1 MAAIGKIRQHY
12 GILVI
17 IIGLALL
24 AFVLGDLFKSTNKRR
39 QTDVAVVNGEKITYQ
54 SFTNRA
60 EQNIQYQKRMY
71 GNLSNDQAFSVRQ
84 QTLDQMIREII
95 MEDQYKALGLGV
107 SKDEL
112 TDNFIGEKP
121 NQYVLNSFKDKDGN
135 FDRDALITYINDVEN
150 GTYGPE
156 TREQWSNFVNAIE
169 EDVMNTKYESL
180 LKHAFYLPKKLAD
193 RYNDNKNLK
202 RNAEVYAVRY
212 TSIPDSTVVV
222 TDQDNKKYYD
232 TYKTK
237 YPTDAMRGIDYVV
250 FDVKPSEAD
259 RASAKTFVENRK
271 ADFAKVE
278 NVAGYVANN
287 SDSMIDEEWHKTT
300 DYNADLEKAIVD
312 HEVGFVY
319 GPYEENEAFNIAR
332 IMGKEMRNDTLWAQV
347 AVVSRDITVSTV
359 TDQAI
364 FAEVNKFV
372 TENKTQEQFNAAIEA
387 QGLNKRTF
395 QSIRENTNRIAGISN
410 PREIVRWAFN
420 SDTKIG
426 DMSKVFELENMYV
439 VAVLTKIV
447 PEGYIPYEDLI
458 ERNAVQIRKAK
469 KGEMIAE
476 KAKAYGNDYDKMI
489 KELNGEKTTVEN
501 VTMEGRGFGSFGV
514 EEKMGGTTLGMPIGV
529 YSAPIEGGNA
539 FAIVMAT
546 TSTEAGATDFEAIR
560 KEYVSKFNNAILN
573 GSHYSAILDNAKVK
587 NNGILFF

>member
-54 SFTNRA
+54 DFTNRA

-135 FDRDALITYINDVEN
+135 FDRDALISYINDVEN

-156 TREQWSNFVNAIE
+156 TREQWNNFVNAIE

-271 ADFAKVE
+271 ADFAQVE

-420 SDTKIG
+420 DNTKIG

-458 ERNAVQIRKAK
+458 ERNAVQIRKA
-469 KGEMIAE
+469 
-476 KAKAYGNDYDKMI
+476 
-489 KELNGEKTTVEN
+489 
-501 VTMEGRGFGSFGV
+501 
-514 EEKMGGTTLGMPIGV
+514 
-529 YSAPIEGGNA
+529 
-539 FAIVMAT
+539 
-546 TSTEAGATDFEAIR
+546 
-560 KEYVSKFNNAILN
+560 
-573 GSHYSAILDNAKVK
+573 
-587 NNGILFF
+587 

>member
-39 QTDVAVVNGEKITYQ
+39 QTDVAVVNGDKITYQ
-54 SFTNRA
+54 DYTNRA

-121 NQYVLNSFKDKDGN
+121 NQYVLNSFKDQDGN
-135 FDRDALITYINDVEN
+135 FDRDALISYINDVEN

-156 TREQWSNFVNAIE
+156 TREQWNNFVNAIE

-212 TSIPDSTVVV
+212 TTIPDSTVVV

-271 ADFAKVE
+271 ADFAQVE

-347 AVVSRDITVSTV
+347 AVVSRDITVSTA

-420 SDTKIG
+420 DNTKIG

-476 KAKAYGNDYDKMI
+476 KAKAYGNNYDMMI

-501 VTMEGRGFGSFGV
+501 ITMEGRGFGSFGV
-514 EEKMGGTTLGMPIGV
+514 EEKIGGTTMGMPIGV

-546 TSTEAGATDFEAIR
+546 TSTEAGATDFDAIR

-573 GSHYSAILDNAKVK
+573 GSHYSAMLDNAKVK
-587 NNGILFF
+587 NNGVMFF

>member
-39 QTDVAVVNGEKITYQ
+39 QTEVAIVNGEKITYQ
-54 SFTNRA
+54 AYANKA
-60 EQNIQYQKRMY
+60 DQNLQYQKRMY
-71 GNLSNDQAFSVRQ
+71 GTLTNDQTFNIRQ
-84 QTLDQMIREII
+84 QTLDQMIRDII
-95 MEDQYKALGLGV
+95 MEEQFKALGIGV

-135 FDRDALITYINDVEN
+135 FDRESLITYINDVES
-150 GTYGPE
+150 GQYGYE
-156 TREQWSNFVNAIE
+156 IQVEWDNFVNAIE
-169 EDVMNTKYESL
+169 ADILNNKYESL
-180 LKHAFYLPKKLAD
+180 LKHSFYLPKKLAE
-193 RYNDNKNLK
+193 RYNNNKNLK
-202 RNAEVYAVRY
+202 RTAEVYAVRY
-212 TSIPDSTVVV
+212 TTIPDSTVVV
-222 TDQDNKKYYD
+222 TDQDNKKYYE

-237 YPTDAMRGIDYVV
+237 YPTDATRGIDYVI
-250 FDVKPSEAD
+250 FDIKPSEAD
-259 RASAKTFVENRK
+259 RESAKRYVENVK
-271 ADFAKVE
+271 EDLANTE
-278 NVAGYVANN
+278 NVAGFIANN
-287 SDSMIDEEWHKTT
+287 FDKPYDSAWYKASELPAE
-300 DYNADLEKAIVD
+300 LEKAVAD
-312 HEVGFVY
+312 NKVGFVY
-319 GPYEENEAFNIAR
+319 GPYEEGEAFNVAR

-347 AVVSRDITVSTV
+347 AVVSRNITVSTL

-372 TENKTQEQFNAAIEA
+372 TENKTAEQFNAAVEA
-387 QGLNKRTF
+387 QGLNKRSF
-395 QSIRENTNRIAGISN
+395 QNIRENTNRIATISN
-410 PREIVRWAFN
+410 PREIVRWAF
-420 SDTKIG
+420 SDGVKVG

-476 KAKAYGNDYDKMI
+476 KAKAYGTDYDKMI
-489 KELNGEKTTVEN
+489 NELNGEKTSVEN
-501 VTMEGRGFGSFGV
+501 ITKEGRGYGSFGV
-514 EEKMGGTTLGMPIGV
+514 EEKLGGTTMGMQIGA
-529 YSAPIEGGNA
+529 YSEPLEGGNT
-539 FAIVMAT
+539 FAIVRAT
-546 TSTEAGATDFEAIR
+546 TETAAGAVDFDALR

-573 GSHYSAILDNAKVK
+573 GSHYSAILDNAKVV

>member
-17 IIGLALL
+17 IIGVALL

-54 SFTNRA
+54 AYANKVD
-60 EQNIQYQKRMY
+60 QNLQYQKRMY
-71 GNLSNDQAFSVRQ
+71 GNLTNDQTFNVRQ

-95 MEDQYKALGLGV
+95 MEDQYKALGIGV

-112 TDNFIGEKP
+112 SDNFIGEKP

-135 FDRDALITYINDVEN
+135 FDREGLINYINGVES
-150 GTYGPE
+150 GQYGYE
-156 TREQWSNFVNAIE
+156 VKAEWDNFVDAIE
-169 EDVMNTKYESL
+169 ADILSSKYESL
-180 LKHAFYLPKKLAD
+180 LKHSFYLPKKLAD

-202 RNAEVYAVRY
+202 RTADVYAVRY
-212 TSIPDSTVVV
+212 STIPDSTVVV

-237 YPTDAMRGIDYVV
+237 YPTDATRGIDYVV
-250 FDVKPSEAD
+250 FDIKPSEAD
-259 RASAKTFVENRK
+259 RESARKYVESVKQDLANT
-271 ADFAKVE
+271 D
-278 NVAGYVANN
+278 NVAGFIANN
-287 SDSMIDEEWHKTT
+287 FDKPYDSAWYKASEFP
-300 DYNADLEKAIVD
+300 ADLEKAVAD
-312 HEVGFVY
+312 NKVGFVY
-319 GPYEENEAFNIAR
+319 GPYEEDETFNVAR

-347 AVVSRDITVSTV
+347 AVVSRNITVSTA

-372 TENKTQEQFNAAIEA
+372 TENKTADQFNAAIEA
-387 QGLNKRTF
+387 QGLNKRSF
-395 QSIRENTNRIAGISN
+395 QNIRMNTNRIATISN
-410 PREIVRWAFN
+410 PREIVRWAFDDN
-420 SDTKIG
+420 TKIG

-447 PEGYIPYEDLI
+447 PEGFIPYEDLI

-476 KAKAYGNDYDKMI
+476 KAKAYGTDYDKMI
-489 KELNGEKTTVEN
+489 NELSGEKTTVDN

-514 EEKMGGTTLGMPIGV
+514 EEKIGGTTMGIKEGV

-539 FAIVMAT
+539 YAIVKV
-546 TSTEAGATDFEAIR
+546 TSTTPAGATDFDALR

-573 GSHYSAILDNAKVK
+573 GSHYSAMLDNAKVK
-587 NNGILFF
+587 NNGILFY

>member
-24 AFVLGDLFKSTNKRR
+24 AFVLGDLFKSTSKRR
-39 QTDVAVVNGEKITYQ
+39 QTDVAVVNGDKITYQ
-54 SFTNRA
+54 DYTNRA
-60 EQNIQYQKRMY
+60 EQNLQYQKRMY
-71 GNLSNDQAFSVRQ
+71 GTLTNEQTFSIRQ

-112 TDNFIGEKP
+112 TDNFIGENP
-121 NQYVLNSFKDKDGN
+121 NQYVAGNFQKDGQ
-135 FDRDALITYINDVEN
+135 FDREGLIAYINEVES
-150 GTYGPE
+150 GTYGE
-156 TREQWSNFVNAIE
+156 EARMQWNSFVDAIDAE
-169 EDVMNTKYESL
+169 IMNSKYESL
-180 LKHAFYLPKKLAD
+180 LKHGFYLPKKLAD

-202 RNAEVYAVRY
+202 RTAEVYLVRY
-212 TSIPDSTVVV
+212 NTIADSTIVV

-237 YPTDAMRGIDYVV
+237 YPTEATRGIDYVV

-259 RASAKTFVENRK
+259 RANAKSFVENRK
-271 ADFAKVE
+271 DELAKVE
-278 NVAGYVANN
+278 NVANYVTNN
-287 SDSMIDEEWHKTT
+287 SDGMYDEAWHKTT
-300 DYNADLEKAIVD
+300 DFNADLEQAIANNN
-312 HEVGFVY
+312 VGFVY
-319 GPYEENEAFNIAR
+319 GPYEDNEAFNIAR

-347 AVVSRDITVSTV
+347 AVVSRDITVSTA

-372 TENKTQEQFNAAIEA
+372 TENKTQEQFNAAIET
-387 QGLNKRTF
+387 QGLNKRTY
-395 QSIRENTNRIAGISN
+395 QTIRQNTNRIAGISN
-410 PREIVRWAFN
+410 PREIVRWAFDSN
-420 SDTKIG
+420 TKIG

-458 ERNAVQIRKAK
+458 ERNATQIKKVK
-469 KGEMIAE
+469 KGEYLAE
-476 KAKAYGNDYDKMI
+476 KAKAYGTDYDKMI
-489 KELNGEKTTVEN
+489 KDLKGELTTVEN
-501 VTMEGRGFGSFGV
+501 ITMEGRGYGSLGV
-514 EEKMGGTTLGMPIGV
+514 EEKIGGVTMAMPLGV
-529 YSAPIEGGNA
+529 FTDPIEGGNA
-539 FAIVMAT
+539 LAIVKAVT
-546 TSTEAGATDFEAIR
+546 TIPAGATDFDALY
-560 KEYVSKFNNAILN
+560 KEYVSRFNNAILN
-573 GSHYSAILDNAKVK
+573 GSHYAAMLDNAKVK

>member
-24 AFVLGDLFKSTNKRR
+24 AFVLGDLFKSVNKRR

-54 SFTNRA
+54 AFANKA
-60 EQNIQYQKRMY
+60 EQNLQYQKRMY
-71 GNLSNDQAFSVRQ
+71 GNLTNDQTFSIRQ

-95 MEDQYKALGLGV
+95 MNDQYEALGIGV

-112 TDNFIGEKP
+112 TDNFIGENP
-121 NQYVLNSFKDKDGN
+121 NQYVLNSFKDQNGN
-135 FDRDALITYINDVEN
+135 FDRDGLINYINDVEN
-150 GTYGPE
+150 GKYGYDIQVE
-156 TREQWSNFVNAIE
+156 WDNFVDAIGA
-169 EDVMNTKYESL
+169 DILNTKYENL
-180 LKHAFYLPKKLAD
+180 LKHSFYLPKKLAD

-212 TSIPDSTVVV
+212 VSIPDSTVVV

-237 YPTDAMRGIDYVV
+237 YPTDATRGIDYVV
-250 FDVKPSEAD
+250 FEIKPSEAD
-259 RASAKTFVENRK
+259 RNAAKTFVETRK
-271 ADFAKVE
+271 QDLANAT
-278 NVAGYVANN
+278 NVANYVANQ
-287 SDSMIDEEWHKTT
+287 SDAQYDSAWYKTT
-300 DYNADLEKAIVD
+300 DFPAELEQAIADNN
-312 HEVGFVY
+312 VGFVY
-319 GPYEENEAFNIAR
+319 GPYENDETFNIAR

-347 AVVSRDITVSTV
+347 AVVTRDITVSTV

-372 TENKTQEQFNAAIEA
+372 TENKTQDEFNAAVEA

-395 QSIRENTNRIAGISN
+395 QTIRENTNRIAGISN
-410 PREIVRWAFN
+410 PREIVRWAFDEN
-420 SDTKIG
+420 TKIG

-469 KGEMIAE
+469 KGEMIAA
-476 KAKAYGNDYDKMI
+476 KAKAYGTDYDKMV
-489 KELNGEKTTVEN
+489 KELGGEKTSVEN
-501 VTMEGRGFGSFGV
+501 ITMEGRGYGSFGV
-514 EEKMGGTTLGMPIGV
+514 EEKIGGTTMGMKEGV

-539 FAIVMAT
+539 FAIVKV
-546 TSTEAGATDFEAIR
+546 TSTTPAGAADYEALR
-560 KEYVSKFNNAILN
+560 KEHVSRFNNAILN
-573 GSHYSAILDNAKVK
+573 GSHYSAMLDNAKVK

>member
-39 QTDVAVVNGEKITYQ
+39 QTEVAIVNGEKITYQ
-54 SFTNRA
+54 DYANKA
-60 EQNIQYQKRMY
+60 DQNLQYQKRMY
-71 GNLSNDQAFSVRQ
+71 GTLTNDQTFSIRQ
-84 QTLDQMIREII
+84 QTLDQMIRSII
-95 MEDQYKALGLGV
+95 MEEQYKALGIGV

-121 NQYVLNSFKDKDGN
+121 NQYVLNSFKNANGE
-135 FDRDALITYINDVEN
+135 FDRDGLINYINDVES
-150 GTYGPE
+150 GKYGYE
-156 TREQWSNFVNAIE
+156 VQVEWDNFVNAIE
-169 EDVMNTKYESL
+169 EDILNNKYESL
-180 LKHAFYLPKKLAD
+180 LKHGFYLPKKLAD

-202 RNAEVYAVRY
+202 RTAEVYAVRY
-212 TSIPDSTVVV
+212 TTIPDSTVVV
-222 TDQDNKKYYD
+222 TEQDNKKYYE

-237 YPTDAMRGIDYVV
+237 YPTDATRGIDYVV
-250 FDVKPSEAD
+250 FDIKPSAAD
-259 RASAKTFVENRK
+259 RESAQAYVASMKEELANT
-271 ADFAKVE
+271 D
-278 NVAGYVANN
+278 NVAGFIANN
-287 SDSMIDEEWHKTT
+287 FDRPYDSTWYKTSEF
-300 DYNADLEKAIVD
+300 NADLDKAIAD
-312 HEVGFVY
+312 NNVGFVY
-319 GPYEENEAFNIAR
+319 GPYEENDAFNIAR
-332 IMGKEMRNDTLWAQV
+332 IMGKEMRNDTLWAQI
-347 AVVSRDITVSTV
+347 AVVSRNITVSTA

-372 TENKTQEQFNAAIEA
+372 TENKTAEQFNEAIEA
-387 QGLNKRTF
+387 QGLNKRTY
-395 QSIRENTNRIAGISN
+395 QTIRQNTNRIAGISN
-410 PREIVRWAFN
+410 PREIVRWAF
-420 SDTKIG
+420 SDDVKVG

-469 KGEMIAE
+469 KGEMLVE
-476 KAKAYGNDYDKMI
+476 KAKTYGTDYDRMI
-489 KELNGEKTTVEN
+489 NELNGEKTTVEN

-514 EEKMGGTTLGMPIGV
+514 EEKIGGTTLGMNIGV
-529 YSAPIEGGNA
+529 YSEPIDGGNA
-539 FAIVMAT
+539 MAIVKAT
-546 TSTEAGATDFEAIR
+546 NETAAGKTDYDALR

-573 GSHYSAILDNAKVK
+573 GSHYSAMLDNAKIT

>member
-54 SFTNRA
+54 DFTNRA

-156 TREQWSNFVNAIE
+156 TREQWNNFVNAIE

-250 FDVKPSEAD
+250 FEVKPSEAD

-271 ADFAKVE
+271 ADFAQVE

-312 HEVGFVY
+312 NEVGFVY
-319 GPYEENEAFNIAR
+319 GPYEENDAFNIAR

-420 SDTKIG
+420 DNTKIG

-476 KAKAYGNDYDKMI
+476 KAKAYGNNYDKMI

-501 VTMEGRGFGSFGV
+501 ITMEGRGFGSFGV
-514 EEKMGGTTLGMPIGV
+514 EEKMGGTTMGMPIGV

-546 TSTEAGATDFEAIR
+546 TSTEAGATDFDAIR

-573 GSHYSAILDNAKVK
+573 GSHYSAMLDNAKVK
-587 NNGILFF
+587 NNGVMFF

>member
-24 AFVLGDLFKSTNKRR
+24 AFVLGDLFKSTSKRR

-54 SFTNRA
+54 DFTNRA

-71 GNLSNDQAFSVRQ
+71 GNLTNDQAFNVRQ

-107 SKDEL
+107 SKAEL

-150 GTYGPE
+150 GTYGPD
-156 TREQWSNFVNAIE
+156 TRAQWDNFVNAIE

-250 FDVKPSEAD
+250 FEVKPSEAD

-271 ADFAKVE
+271 ADFAQVE

-312 HEVGFVY
+312 NEVGFVY
-319 GPYEENEAFNIAR
+319 GPYEENDAFNIAR

-426 DMSKVFELENMYV
+426 DMSKVFERENMYV

-476 KAKAYGNDYDKMI
+476 KAKAYGNNYDMMI
-489 KELNGEKTTVEN
+489 KDLNGEKTTVEN
-501 VTMEGRGFGSFGV
+501 ITMEGRGFGSFGV
-514 EEKMGGTTLGMPIGV
+514 EEKIGGTTMGMPIGV

-546 TSTEAGATDFEAIR
+546 TSTEAGATDFDAIR

-573 GSHYSAILDNAKVK
+573 GSHYSAMLDNAKVK
-587 NNGILFF
+587 NNGVMFF